1 MNRPSRARRLRI
13 GIGVLSTIIVGA
25 LAASYQACTL
35 YSSSLL
41 APLDSGQGGSGA
53 SSGCDRAVPPAR
65 PAVSDEGGSDIGPV
79 IAAFETIDIGL
90 GGTTADGGPTPLPP
104 FGYDLDGVCTCPGLP
119 SCQQAS
125 KTAPESCDDD
135 AGRDH
140 AAITLF
146 RYLGAAA
153 STGTSQID
161 QGLMAGQYGILLVI
175 KNYNGLQ
182 NDSRVTVDFFVSNG
196 LNRDPDGGVP
206 TPQFDGN
213 DQWTIDPGSG
223 TLSQPVFS
231 DDSAYVSNGTVV
243 ANMSQPIPIA
253 FGDRSFLGGA
263 TMILSSAVIVGSLQL
278 VPVGGDAGSTTLGFS
293 LQQGTIAGRWGT
305 GDLLSTLATIPSM
318 GGGFLC
324 GADSVPYQLIKATVC
339 GSADI
344 SKNPLNDNGT
354 PLAQCDAV
362 SVGLQFTAAPAQLGN
377 VLAVPAAPAGC
388 QVDGKPFTDT
398 CQQ

>member
-1 MNRPSRARRLRI
+1 VA
-13 GIGVLSTIIVGA
+13 STIIVA
-25 LAASYQACTL
+25 AMAASYQACTL
-35 YSSSLL
+35 YSASLL
-41 APLDSGQGGSGA
+41 VPLDSGQGGSGT
-53 SSGCDRAVPPAR
+53 SSGCDHATPPGR
-65 PAVSDEGGSDIGPV
+65 PAASDGDGGDIPPV

-104 FGYDLDGVCTCPGLP
+104 FGYDLDGVCTCPGPP

-175 KNYNGLQ
+175 KNYNGQQ
-182 NDSRVTVDFFVSNG
+182 NDSSVTVEFYVSNG
-196 LNRDPDGGVP
+196 LNRDPDGGIP
-206 TPQFDGN
+206 TPRFDGT
-213 DQWTIDPGSG
+213 DQWTIDPSSLSG
-223 TLSQPVFS
+223 SQPVFI
-231 DDSAYVSNGTVV
+231 DDRAYVSMGTVV
-243 ANMSQPIPIA
+243 AHMTKPIPIA

-263 TMILSSAVIVGSLQL
+263 TMLLSGAVIVGDLQL
-278 VPVGGDAGSTTLGFS
+278 LHVGGGTSTTLG
-293 LQQGTIAGRWGT
+293 LGLGQGTIAGRWGT
-305 GDLLSTLATIPSM
+305 SDLLSTLATIPSN

-324 GADSVPYQLIKATVC
+324 GTDSVPYQLIKATVC

-344 SKNPLNDNGT
+344 SQNAENDNAS

-362 SVGLQFTAAPAQLGN
+362 SVGLQFTAVPAQLGN

-388 QVDGKPFTDT
+388 QSGNNPFTDS